1 MDKKNILIV
10 GAGYVGSSCAVAFG
24 NRNAVTIFDID
35 SKKIESFKKNKYPL
49 EDSYAEKINLKDL
62 DISAKDDL
70 NSIDI
75 GSFEFIFICL
85 PTDFSSIDK
94 KFDTSLITNFV
105 QDNYKKFSKE
115 SIIVIKST
123 VYIGFT
129 ESIHKEFDLE
139 NLVVSPE
146 FLREGTAIEDSIFP
160 SRVVIG
166 SFNESNSNRIIELIK
181 SSIQSKCSY
190 HSVSASEAE
199 SIKLFSNTYLAM
211 RVSFFNELDTFAMSE
226 GLDTQNIIE
235 GICSDNRIGNSHNN
249 PSFGYGGYCLPKD
262 SKQLQSDFK
271 NIPEELIT
279 ATIESNIKRK
289 QFIAQ
294 KILEHKPNKIG
305 VYRLSMKKGSR
316 NYKSSSI
323 LDILEL
329 IKDSSGAEIIIYE
342 PSLKVESFQGSHVE
356 KNLENFLQ
364 NTDLIIANRIDKD
377 LDSVKNKVFSRD
389 IYNIN

>member
-1 MDKKNILIV
+1 
-10 GAGYVGSSCAVAFG
+10 
-24 NRNAVTIFDID
+24 
-35 SKKIESFKKNKYPL
+35 
-49 EDSYAEKINLKDL
+49 
-62 DISAKDDL
+62 
-70 NSIDI
+70 
-75 GSFEFIFICL
+75 
-85 PTDFSSIDK
+85 
-94 KFDTSLITNFV
+94 
-105 QDNYKKFSKE
+105 
-115 SIIVIKST
+115 
-123 VYIGFT
+123 
-129 ESIHKEFDLE
+129 
-139 NLVVSPE
+139 
-146 FLREGTAIEDSIFP
+146 
-160 SRVVIG
+160 
-166 SFNESNSNRIIELIK
+166 
-181 SSIQSKCSY
+181 
-190 HSVSASEAE
+190 
-199 SIKLFSNTYLAM
+199 M

-279 ATIESNIKRK
+279 ATIESHIKRK
-289 QFIAQ
+289 QYIAQ

-342 PSLKVESFQGSHVE
+342 PSLQIESFHGSHVE
-356 KNLENFLQ
+356 KNLDNFLQ